1 MDLSLQSKFVIIFYF
16 IDRSFELFYTTILT
30 SWEGVALA
38 KQKRWGELKL
48 WVCFVAVLSILE

>member
-30 SWEGVALA
+30 SWEGMAYYNGDV
-38 KQKRWGELKL
+38 EN
-48 WVCFVAVLSILE
+48 